1 MSWGYWGII
10 TGVLILLTVFFFCID
25 LLHRE
30 QKRELD
36 AGGAGDPERP
46 SGSRHAA

>member
-10 TGVLILLTVFFFCID
+10 SGVLVLLTLFFFCID
-25 LLHRE
+25 LLYRE

-36 AGGAGDPERP
+36 AGAASDPERS

>member
-10 TGVLILLTVFFFCID
+10 TGVLVLLTVFFFCID
-25 LLHRE
+25 LLYRD
-30 QKRELD
+30 QKRGLGTGRPGD
-36 AGGAGDPERP
+36 AERP